1 MSPEAVLQL
10 AVTALGSVGLGL
22 LVWALR
28 RNIQSLDRDIGEI
41 KTDVRS
47 ISQQTTQH
55 GAALAGGVVKFQAI
69 EKRLDGLEDRERVRE
84 KECMECQRLRIEG
97 ARG

>member
-1 MSPEAVLQL
+1 MTPEAILQL
-10 AVTALGSVGLGL
+10 AVTALGSIGLGL

-28 RNIQSLDRDIGEI
+28 RNIQGLDRDIGEI
-41 KTDVRS
+41 KGDLRTLAG
-47 ISQQTTQH
+47 QTTQH
-55 GAALAGGVVKFQAI
+55 GAALAGGVVKFGAI

-84 KECMECQRLRIEG
+84 KECAECQRRWGEG